1 MRNYEHKTYSAEF
14 KMAAIQEFQSR
25 NVSLRV
31 FVIEKGIALSTFES
45 WLTKAR
51 KAGYQIAR
59 KFPSNLTPIEITKEA
74 KEIIKENDQTRN
86 ESFTMKVRSMVFTF
100 PLSSLKEVIE
110 VISDDWFK

>member
-1 MRNYEHKTYSAEF
+1 MRNYEHKTYAAEF

-25 NVSLRV
+25 NISIRD

-51 KAGYQIAR
+51 KAGYQIAK

-74 KEIIKENDQTRN
+74 KSIIKESNQKMN
-86 ESFTMKVRSMVFTF
+86 ETFTMKVKSMVFTF

-110 VISDDWFK
+110 VISDD